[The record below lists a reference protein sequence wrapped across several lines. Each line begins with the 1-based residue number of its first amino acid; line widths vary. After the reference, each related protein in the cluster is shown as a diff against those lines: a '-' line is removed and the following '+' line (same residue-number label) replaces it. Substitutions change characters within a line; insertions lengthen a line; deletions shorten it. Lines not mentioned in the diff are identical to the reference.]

1 MIGSSYVNRNCS
13 ICFTSRIKDYAVV
26 NVSFNIFPDTEKFY
40 MAEKGLDI
48 KRIKDYFNSEFSET
62 EEAYISELFGN
73 IDHAAELKKNLSIQ
87 FDELVSNDEHEEK
100 NLDHILHKIH
110 FEINSRSEGKGIK
123 KRSGFLNWVYKI
135 AAILIMPL
143 AIFWGVK
150 GYLNNNL
157 GKETWVEIKAP
168 AWTRAQFSLPDGTTG
183 WLNSNSS
190 VKYNGNFNTDRQVA
204 LNGEAFFDVVPDR
217 ARPFKV
223 NTNEIS
229 ARVLGTRFNIASYDN
244 ENNVEIVLEEGAI
257 ELTDN
262 EKHNS
267 RIMSPNDLV
276 VFDKEKKEMSVTGV
290 EPKKYLAWTEGK
302 LVFRNDPVDVIARRV
317 ARWYNVDVVIEG
329 SLNEDLRLRATF
341 VDEGLEEVM
350 DMLKRSLLIDYKIE
364 NSNLQPDD
372 TYTKKRVI
380 ISLGKKL

>member
-1 MIGSSYVNRNCS
+1 MAETGLNFKRIRDY
-13 ICFTSRIKDYAVV
+13 FTSK
-26 NVSFNIFPDTEKFY
+26 
-40 MAEKGLDI
+40 
-48 KRIKDYFNSEFSET
+48 FSET

-73 IDHAAELKKNLSIQ
+73 NDHEKELKQFLSIH
-87 FDELVSNDEHEEK
+87 FDEIISKDEVEEK

-110 FEINSRSEGKGIK
+110 FEINTKSEGKRIK
-123 KRSGFLNWVYKI
+123 KKTNFINLAARI
-135 AAILIMPL
+135 AAILILPL
-143 AIFWGVK
+143 AMFWGIR
-150 GYLNNNL
+150 GYLNYNL

-204 LNGEAFFDVVPDR
+204 LNGEAFFDVVSDKS
-217 ARPFKV
+217 RPFKV
-223 NTNEIS
+223 NTNEITV
-229 ARVLGTRFNIASYDN
+229 RVLGTRFNIASYDN
-244 ENNVEIVLEEGAI
+244 ENNVEIVLEEGEI
-257 ELTDN
+257 ELTGK
-262 EKHNS
+262 EMLNS

-380 ISLGKKL
+380 ISLGKK

>member
-1 MIGSSYVNRNCS
+1 
-13 ICFTSRIKDYAVV
+13 
-26 NVSFNIFPDTEKFY
+26 
-40 MAEKGLDI
+40 MAETGLNI
-48 KRIKDYFNSEFSET
+48 KRIREYFNSKFSET
-62 EEAYISELFGN
+62 EDSYISEIFGN
-73 IDHAAELKKNLSIQ
+73 SNNDKELKHFLSIQ
-87 FDELVSNDEHEEK
+87 FDEIISNGDAEEK

-110 FEINSRSEGKGIK
+110 YDINTRSEGKEIK
-123 KRSGFLNWVYKI
+123 KQSRFLNWAARI
-135 AAILIMPL
+135 AVILIMPV

-150 GYLNNNL
+150 GYLNYNL

-168 AWTRAQFSLPDGTTG
+168 AWTRAQFSLPDGTIG

-190 VKYNGNFNTDRQVA
+190 VRYNGNFITDRQVA
-204 LNGEAFFDVVPDR
+204 LNGEAFFDVVSDR

-223 NTNEIS
+223 NTNEIT

-257 ELTDN
+257 ELIDK
-262 EKHNS
+262 EKLNT

-302 LVFRNDPVDVIARRV
+302 LVFRNDPLDVIARRV
-317 ARWYNVDVVIEG
+317 ARWYNVDIVIEG
-329 SLNEDLRLRATF
+329 TLNEDLRLRATF

-364 NSNLQPDD
+364 NSNLRPDE
-372 TYTKKRVI
+372 TYSKKRVI
-380 ISLGKKL
+380 ISLGKK